1 MPRFLLGGQGTALD
15 PADGPG
21 FFASCLR
28 DILSS
33 PESPSA
39 CAGPALVYSIFVP
52 AFASLVLYHHLAS
65 VVGVFL
71 AGVMVAAMAL
81 GGGTERRAVLAHAGV
96 VAACAAGPAASFPLY
111 PSQVVLVALGALLV
125 LALIGGAIKGN
136 LPQLLPSI
144 AVILLF
150 LALASG
156 GASWLAAW
164 QFRRN
169 NPNVVSG
176 FHYDLSAAGFRT
188 QCGSVDSTV
197 AWPGLMRIVETGDF
211 FLAYLAKNAAHYI
224 PKRVLTDNDMR
235 TLRRLLREHVPEKMV
250 LAV

>member
-1 MPRFLLGGQGTALD
+1 M
-15 PADGPG
+15 
-21 FFASCLR
+21 
-28 DILSS
+28 I
-33 PESPSA
+33 SPSGFDERLAVTVDWRFSECAKA
-39 CAGPALVYSIFVP
+39 CRQIQRHRVTARWWRPLVR
-52 AFASLVLYHHLAS
+52 
-65 VVGVFL
+65 
-71 AGVMVAAMAL
+71 
-81 GGGTERRAVLAHAGV
+81 T
-96 VAACAAGPAASFPLY
+96 
-111 PSQVVLVALGALLV
+111 VLVALGALLA
-125 LALIGGAIKGN
+125 LALVGGAIKGN

-144 AVILLF
+144 AVVLLF
-150 LALASG
+150 LALAGG
-156 GASWLAAW
+156 GASWLTAW

-211 FLAYLAKNAAHYI
+211 FLAYLARNAAHYI

-235 TLRRLLREHVPEKMV
+235 TVRRLLREHVPDKIV